1 MATKTV
7 KNPKQMDAKLFW
19 IGRSQAVRL
28 PKAFRFEGD
37 RVRITRMG
45 QAFCSNQCR
54 WLKRKRSRSCL
65 RGWMPWMRIQSFLKG
80 GNRTSL
86 PFVSISSELQ
96 A

>member
-1 MATKTV
+1 
-7 KNPKQMDAKLFW
+7 
-19 IGRSQAVRL
+19 
-28 PKAFRFEGD
+28 
-37 RVRITRMG
+37 
-45 QAFCSNQCR
+45 
-54 WLKRKRSRSCL
+54 L